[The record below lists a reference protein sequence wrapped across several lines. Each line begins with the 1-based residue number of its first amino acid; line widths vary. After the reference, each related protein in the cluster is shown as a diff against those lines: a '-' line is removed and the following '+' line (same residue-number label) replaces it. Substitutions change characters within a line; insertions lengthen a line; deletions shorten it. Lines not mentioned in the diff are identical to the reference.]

1 VSGSD
6 GSSRR
11 TARTASAD
19 SEVRPGPRLPTLRPC
34 SVKIREAA
42 PEVLSTVSLPTM
54 RLRTFRFKRC
64 ALADLLGIHVTTA
77 IRWASLVKRDWLSYL
92 NAPR

>member
-1 VSGSD
+1 
-6 GSSRR
+6 
-11 TARTASAD
+11 
-19 SEVRPGPRLPTLRPC
+19 
-34 SVKIREAA
+34 
-42 PEVLSTVSLPTM
+42 M